1 MPWLR
6 LCKIGCCTGK
16 MKVFKLFFRVFIL
29 CALISLAQAK
39 SIKVYLDWFLNPH
52 HAILVVGQQSGIF
65 EKHGLTVDLIAAGGS
80 EEGSRQV
87 AAGSADFAVSKQSAH
102 LIRCTNQGMPL
113 VRIATFINRP
123 LECLITSSKIKS
135 IADLKGKRI
144 GYTSSSIE
152 FAQLSIAALL
162 ATAKLKSR
170 DVTLVPVTS
179 GMVSAFLSG
188 TVDAI
193 FSAYRT
199 YELADI
205 KEHQPDVSVFYY
217 EDNGIPT
224 YDQGIIVANRHHLS
238 DARAFVSALQ
248 ETADLMRYSPEQA
261 WTHYAK
267 AAPEQNTDKNK
278 KIFMSVI
285 DMLPD
290 SIGALNVDQYNR
302 FAQFLSANNILQ
314 NPIPQYYAVDGT
326 T

>member
-1 MPWLR
+1 
-6 LCKIGCCTGK
+6 
-16 MKVFKLFFRVFIL
+16 MKVFKLFFRVFIF

-65 EKHGLTVDLIAAGGS
+65 EKHGLKVDLIAAGGS
-80 EEGSRQV
+80 EEGNRQV

-123 LECLITSSKIKS
+123 LECLITNSKIKS

-162 ATAKLKSR
+162 ATANLKSS
-170 DVTLVPVTS
+170 DVTLIPITS

-217 EDNGIPT
+217 EDNGIPI

-238 DARAFVSALQ
+238 DAQTFVAALQ

-261 WTHYAK
+261 WAHYTK

-278 KIFMSVI
+278 KIFMSI
-285 DMLPD
+285 IEMLPE

-302 FAQFLSANNILQ
+302 FALFLRTNNILQ
-314 NPIPQYYAVDGT
+314 NPVPQYYAVDGT